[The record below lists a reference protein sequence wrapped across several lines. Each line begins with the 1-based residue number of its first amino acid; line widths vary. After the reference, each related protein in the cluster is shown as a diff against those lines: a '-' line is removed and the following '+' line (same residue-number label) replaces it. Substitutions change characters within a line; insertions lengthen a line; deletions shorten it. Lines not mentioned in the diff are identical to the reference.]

1 MFSKVV
7 ANCKI
12 YCVPNS
18 CKVPSSNLEVTRCFQ
33 AQVGAVGVVTS
44 RVKSI
49 YNLAKSIFRTSK
61 RRYLSFKG
69 IYYRSRTWKASEKTT
84 RVAVLLLLCGCWVFT
99 ISPRR
104 TAADLAISAVRSAS
118 DGPQAG
124 NFRRLPYRHTT
135 SDLSESN
142 WTWKGVHI
150 SSRLC
155 ILIALFVREVPEK
168 SCGSSA

>member
-49 YNLAKSIFRTSK
+49 YNLAKSIFRTRK

-69 IYYRSRTWKASEKTT
+69 IYYRSRTWKASEKNYPSCCFVT
-84 RVAVLLLLCGCWVFT
+84 ALWLL
-99 ISPRR
+99 
-104 TAADLAISAVRSAS
+104 
-118 DGPQAG
+118 
-124 NFRRLPYRHTT
+124 
-135 SDLSESN
+135 
-142 WTWKGVHI
+142 GVHHFAKAD
-150 SSRLC
+150 C
-155 ILIALFVREVPEK
+155 
-168 SCGSSA
+168 C